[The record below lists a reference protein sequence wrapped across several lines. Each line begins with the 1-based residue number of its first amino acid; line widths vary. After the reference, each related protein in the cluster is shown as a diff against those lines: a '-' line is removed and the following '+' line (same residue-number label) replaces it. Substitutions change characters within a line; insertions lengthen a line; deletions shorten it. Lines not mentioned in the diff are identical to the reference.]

1 MRAIRYWL
9 FPLVAVWVAVP
20 PVPQAQA
27 EAGPDPGLTLEQA
40 LATALEQSHLLAAA
54 GAREGAAQAVLAEAE
69 SYRLPKLELSEVYS
83 RTTNPVMVF
92 MNLLG
97 QEQFG
102 PANFDPTF
110 LNRPP
115 AFSNFNTKVSVS
127 QPIYTGGKIQSGVAA
142 ARYGVSAAESDRVRE
157 RQKVI
162 HQVIEA
168 YSGAV
173 LAAAHQ
179 KVALEALE
187 TARAHVKLVEDL
199 RAAGLVVDS
208 DRLQAKVREG
218 EMEELVVRARA
229 AVAVATAGLNLV
241 MGRNLDAPVQLPQEI
256 ALPDLRG
263 DSLEELTGSALKSRR
278 DLQALESR
286 VAAAGKLVSL
296 ARAGYLPEVGVTAAY
311 EWNKETAP
319 GSDGKN
325 WSIFVGAKFTPFDGF
340 GTRARVAK
348 AKEEAKWAGEMLTLL
363 RDGAGLE
370 VRQAWFELEAARQRL
385 AIAATAVEQARAAL
399 KIVEDRYREGMTMLV
414 ELMGAQT
421 AVTAARTREVSA
433 RRDVLLGLA
442 TLDLA
447 AGRL

>member
-1 MRAIRYWL
+1 MRTITSWL
-9 FPLVAVWVAVP
+9 FVLVAALAAVP
-20 PVPQAQA
+20 HVPAQV
-27 EAGPDPGLTLEQA
+27 GPGGGLTLEQA
-40 LATALEQSHLLAAA
+40 IATALEQSHLLAAA
-54 GAREGAAQAVLAEAE
+54 GAREGVARATLTEAE
-69 SYRLPKLELSEVYS
+69 SYRLPRLELSEAYS

-102 PANFDPTF
+102 PANFDPNF

-115 AFSNFNTKVSVS
+115 AFSNFNSKVSIS
-127 QPIYTGGKIQSGVAA
+127 QPIYTGGKIKSGVAA
-142 ARYGVSAAESDRVRE
+142 ARYGFSAAESDRTRE

-162 HQVIEA
+162 HQVVEA

-179 KVALEALE
+179 KVAQEALE
-187 TARAHVKLVEDL
+187 TAKAHVKLVEDL

-218 EMEELVVRARA
+218 EMEEMVIRARA
-229 AVAVATAGLNLV
+229 AVAVALAGLNMV
-241 MGRNLDAPVQLPQEI
+241 MGRDLDTPVELPGEI

-263 DSLEELTGSALKSRR
+263 DALDELTGEAVRSRR
-278 DLQALESR
+278 DIQAMESR
-286 VAAAGKLVSL
+286 VAAAGKMVSF
-296 ARAGYLPEVGVTAAY
+296 ARAGYLPEVGLTAAY

-319 GSDGKN
+319 GSQGKN
-325 WSIFVGAKFTPFDGF
+325 WSVFVGARFTPFDGF

-348 AKEEAKWAGEMLTLL
+348 AKEEAKWAGEMLTLM
-363 RDGAGLE
+363 RDGIGLE
-370 VRQAWFELEAARQRL
+370 VRQAWYELEAARQRL
-385 AIAATAVEQARAAL
+385 TIAASAVEQARAAL
-399 KIVEDRYREGMTMLV
+399 KIVEDRYREGMTTLV

-433 RRDVLLGLA
+433 RRDVLLGKA